1 MKKIIIT
8 TYHFYPEINPRAFR
22 AFELAKS
29 LAKNNCEVEIVIPD
43 IDYNFI
49 DIEEKYGFKI
59 NKIKPGFL
67 LNSSIK
73 TIDYHKENNHKKS
86 LFFKLGK
93 FLLSGIYLGGK
104 SFEYAFTL
112 YSYLKNMNKNFD
124 AIISISF
131 PISVHIGTSLYLRR
145 LKKNVVSIADTG
157 DPFSNN
163 PESKNYF
170 YFKLIERNIFKYFDY
185 ITIPIDSAKKAYEGL
200 VDEKKLKVIPQSI
213 DFSEIRIKNYKSND
227 VVTFGFAGI
236 FYEKIRNP
244 KVLFDF
250 LATLKMDFRFI
261 LYTDTTSPLN
271 MKLIDKYRDIL
282 KEKLVINSL
291 ITREKCIYELSGMDF
306 VINQNNINAEQKTSK
321 LIDYMITGRP
331 IFEFTQDS
339 FDGNEF
345 LKFLKEPNKNID
357 KIKNM
362 YIKELVKYDAKNV
375 TNSFL
380 GLIK

>member
-1 MKKIIIT
+1 MKKILIT
-8 TYHFYPEINPRAFR
+8 SYFFYPEINPRAFR
-22 AFELAKS
+22 AFELARS

-43 IDYNFI
+43 IDYDFT
-49 DIEEKYGFKI
+49 DIEKKYGFKI
-59 NKIKPGFL
+59 HKIKSGFL

-73 TIDYHKENNHKKS
+73 TIDYHRDNNHKKS
-86 LFFKLGK
+86 LFFKLSK
-93 FLLSGIYLGGK
+93 FLMSGIYLGGK
-104 SFEYAFTL
+104 SFEYALTL
-112 YSYLKNMNKNFD
+112 YSYLKNMDKNFD

-145 LKKNVVSIADTG
+145 LKKKPVAIADTG

-163 PESKNYF
+163 PEIKSYF
-170 YFKLIERNIFKYFDY
+170 YFKLIEKNILKYFDY

-213 DFSEIRIKNYKSND
+213 DFSDIRIKDYKQND
-227 VVTFGFAGI
+227 VIIFGFAGV

-250 LATLKMDFRFI
+250 LAKLKIDFRFI
-261 LYTDTTSPLN
+261 LYTDTSNPMN

-282 KEKLVINSL
+282 KEKLVINPL

-321 LIDYMITGRP
+321 LIDYMISGRP

-339 FDGNEF
+339 LDSDKF
-345 LKFLKEPNKNID
+345 LKLLKEPNKNIEE
-357 KIKNM
+357 IKNR
-362 YIKELVKYDAKNV
+362 YKKELEKYDAKNV
-375 TNSFL
+375 ANSFL
-380 GLIK
+380 ELLY

>member
-1 MKKIIIT
+1 
-8 TYHFYPEINPRAFR
+8 
-22 AFELAKS
+22 
-29 LAKNNCEVEIVIPD
+29 
-43 IDYNFI
+43 
-49 DIEEKYGFKI
+49 
-59 NKIKPGFL
+59 
-67 LNSSIK
+67 
-73 TIDYHKENNHKKS
+73 
-86 LFFKLGK
+86 
-93 FLLSGIYLGGK
+93 
-104 SFEYAFTL
+104 
-112 YSYLKNMNKNFD
+112 
-124 AIISISF
+124 
-131 PISVHIGTSLYLRR
+131 
-145 LKKNVVSIADTG
+145 
-157 DPFSNN
+157 
-163 PESKNYF
+163 
-170 YFKLIERNIFKYFDY
+170 
-185 ITIPIDSAKKAYEGL
+185 
-200 VDEKKLKVIPQSI
+200 
-213 DFSEIRIKNYKSND
+213 
-227 VVTFGFAGI
+227 
-236 FYEKIRNP
+236 
-244 KVLFDF
+244 
-250 LATLKMDFRFI
+250 MDFRFI

-380 GLIK
+380 RLIK